1 MHTNFKPIN
10 LKDVHTYVL
19 TSNFSSGLDKV
30 PNSASGRLTVLVTSI
45 TCLFLVTAYAAN
57 IVVLIQ
63 TPSSLINTVTDLAN
77 SPFTVKLHEFQHNRA
92 FLRDVKK
99 DPKLNREAKYLYDKK
114 LLGHSENELF
124 VNASTGIENI
134 RQPLYAFLV
143 ALENFAYFYIKQTW
157 REEEKCGLSELR
169 AFPRRY
175 MVLPVHK
182 QSGYCDLFAQK
193 YILFN
198 SPDIFYSIPQIYSIL
213 FPRYILFRE
222 VGLIRQA
229 TQQWLGT
236 KPECRSGN
244 AAQFVSIGITE
255 FVPALKIYAV
265 GIAAALLVFIG
276 ERIKFT
282 MERELRR
289 SSNLAPCKKKK
300 LRFALVSP
308 NRLGAHSSCPG
319 PPPRREGRQPF
330 PVQAAR
336 VRLPCV

>member
-92 FLRDVKK
+92 FLR
-99 DPKLNREAKYLYDKK
+99 
-114 LLGHSENELF
+114 
-124 VNASTGIENI
+124 
-134 RQPLYAFLV
+134 V

-193 YILFN
+193 YILF
-198 SPDIFYSIPQIYSIL
+198 
-213 FPRYILFRE
+213 RE

-265 GIAAALLVFIG
+265 ALLVFIG